1 MLNSASLS
9 WIYIWILVFMVKL
22 VFKLRM
28 VLSLQTFFQINQD
41 MNKPKLAPLNESG
54 VSELLNK
61 VNMQLLN
68 VWRLIREGFSP
79 ITPSY
84 LSFCRRSQDYR
95 RKMIN

>member
-1 MLNSASLS
+1 MLKSASLS

-22 VFKLRM
+22 VFKLRV
-28 VLSLQTFFQINQD
+28 VLPLQIFFQINQD

-54 VSELLNK
+54 ASELLNK
-61 VNMQLLN
+61 VNMHFLN
-68 VWRLIREGFSP
+68 VWRLSREGFFL